1 MPEPKPIPV
10 MVLDP
15 KPTPLQITYTG
26 SDIHAGWRSGN
37 ETRMKATLGFTSH
50 IRKLA
55 YMAALDTSIFTT
67 PS

>member
-37 ETRMKATLGFTSH
+37 ETRMKAIVGFRSH